1 LRHEP
6 SVAAGAHALLGDVSV
21 FQCGKI
27 IACAEL
33 VGKSASIKE
42 EVEQHDREST
52 DRPSAGPN
60 ATIQNTPPLVTSNKA
75 RAKHNLSLLTNPDG
89 TPARFDVLRPQR
101 LAAPVT
107 AYVEQFSAHPL
118 EADAAELYGPPDGY
132 IDNAG
137 CVHKERQSADDRPV
151 YEIELRPEDGLY
163 PLLYMARQADGAA
176 WEEECAFPDAPE
188 PKARQGFFPDGSRSF
203 EEIDRLQVGEHGIG
217 NLISGKAE
225 IDFYRI
231 LPPSGYTKGLAAD
244 RRTDTGSGDIPPERR
259 GIDFFPYKPPHLA
272 ASAPRPALAQA
283 TNALQQIL
291 AGASYDGAIWTEG
304 SPRIEETIYWFNLL
318 IDATVPICGNA
329 AQRPHGMISNDGPK
343 NIVDSIEYI
352 ASRVWQDDEG
362 RNRAGAVLIQEQRV
376 FAARAVQKADARP
389 GGYVATGGHGGILGA
404 TGHDGPPLL
413 HYVPTA
419 RHTWR
424 SEVNLTSLPRQ
435 VAGVRREGT
444 RIETVP
450 VAIKDTDGALL
461 ETAIP
466 RVAIS
471 KDASYWD
478 DNAGDP
484 EAEVDLVALI
494 GHMLQ
499 SAPLAGF
506 VVEGYT
512 PYGRPASKSRHRL
525 MLRAVY
531 SGLPVVRVGRGN
543 TEGFVPVHDP
553 DFIGGSNL
561 TATKARILLMA
572 CLMKFGSL
580 PPAADPDH
588 PTSAE
593 TAATREKVAMYQA
606 IFDTH

>member
-1 LRHEP
+1 MTGKARI
-6 SVAAGAHALLGDVSV
+6 AHL
-21 FQCGKI
+21 
-27 IACAEL
+27 
-33 VGKSASIKE
+33 
-42 EVEQHDREST
+42 
-52 DRPSAGPN
+52 AGPN

-137 CVHKERQSADDRPV
+137 CVHKERQSANDRPV

-163 PLLYMARQADGAA
+163 PLPYMARQADGAA

-318 IDATVPICGNA
+318 IDATVPICGNE
-329 AQRPHGMISNDGPK
+329 RPHGMISNDGPK

-362 RNRAGAVLIQEQRV
+362 RNKAGAVLIQEQRV

-404 TGHDGPPLL
+404 AGHDGPPLL
-413 HYVPTA
+413 HYLPTA

-424 SEVNLTSLPRQ
+424 SEVNLTSLPSQ
-435 VAGVRREGT
+435 VNGVRREGS
-444 RIETVP
+444 RIETVS
-450 VAIKDTDGALL
+450 VAIKGPDAMLL
-461 ETAIP
+461 DTAIP

-478 DNAGDP
+478 VDNTGDP

-494 GHMLQ
+494 GHMLK
-499 SAPLAGF
+499 SAPLGGF

-512 PYGRPASKSRHRL
+512 PYGRPSSKARHRA

-572 CLMKFGSL
+572 CLMKFGCL
-580 PPAADPDH
+580 LPAADPDH